1 MLVKVGEGRSAIIS
15 RVESRTEEHTFD
27 STLESVDTAEAIV
40 LQAARDLGF
49 DEDDEHKIGISVR
62 ECMVNAVVHGNRYN
76 SRKKVHLVLALSPGV
91 LEIRIADEGD
101 HFDVS
106 QLPDPLA
113 DENLL
118 RHSGRGIL
126 LMQAF
131 MDEFQIRPRQPKGTE
146 VRLVKRVDKAG

>member
-1 MLVKVGEGRSAIIS
+1 MGAWFKRTRSAAIS
-15 RVESRTEEHTFD
+15 RVETRTEEHVFD
-27 STLESVDTAEAIV
+27 STLESVDAAEAVV
-40 LQAARDLGF
+40 LKEAKELGF

-76 SRKKVHLVLALSPGV
+76 SRKKVHLALTRSPGA
-91 LEIRIADEGD
+91 LEISIADEGE

-146 VRLVKRVDKAG
+146 VRMVKRLSRGS

>member
-1 MLVKVGEGRSAIIS
+1 MLRSGKGRSAIIS

-27 STLESVDTAEAIV
+27 STLESVDAAEAIV

-131 MDEFQIRPRQPKGTE
+131 MDEFQIRPRQPRGTE
-146 VRLVKRVDKAG
+146 VRLVKRVAKAG

>member
-1 MLVKVGEGRSAIIS
+1 MDTK
-15 RVESRTEEHTFD
+15 TEEHTFD
-27 STLESVDTAEAIV
+27 STLESVDAAEAVV
-40 LQAARDLGF
+40 LKEAQELGF
-49 DEDDEHKIGISVR
+49 DEDDQHKIGISVR

-76 SRKKVHLVLALSPGV
+76 SRKKVHLAVTRSPGA
-91 LEIRIADEGD
+91 LEILVADEGD
-101 HFDVS
+101 HFDIS

-146 VRLVKRVDKAG
+146 VRLVKRVAKAG

>member
-1 MLVKVGEGRSAIIS
+1 LLRSGKGRSAIIS

-27 STLESVDTAEAIV
+27 STLESVDAAEAIV

-131 MDEFQIRPRQPKGTE
+131 MDEFQIRPRQPRGTE
-146 VRLVKRVDKAG
+146 VRLVKRVAKAG

>member
-1 MLVKVGEGRSAIIS
+1 LRSGKGRSAIIS

-27 STLESVDTAEAIV
+27 STLESVDAAEAIV
-40 LQAARDLGF
+40 LQAARNLGF

-76 SRKKVHLVLALSPGV
+76 SRKKVHLLLVLSPGV

-131 MDEFQIRPRQPKGTE
+131 MDEFQIRPRQPRGTE
-146 VRLVKRVDKAG
+146 VRLVKRMAQAG

>member
-1 MLVKVGEGRSAIIS
+1 MEKTEDWVLDSA
-15 RVESRTEEHTFD
+15 
-27 STLESVDTAEAIV
+27 LESVDFAEEAV
-40 LQAARDLGF
+40 LRAAGTLEWGDPAAKEEDL
-49 DEDDEHKIGISVR
+49 HRIGMSVR

-76 SRKKVHLVLALSPGV
+76 SRKKVHLAVTRSPGA
-91 LEIRIADEGD
+91 LEILVADEGD
-101 HFDVS
+101 HFDIS

-146 VRLVKRVDKAG
+146 VRLVKRVAHTS

>member
-1 MLVKVGEGRSAIIS
+1 METK
-15 RVESRTEEHTFD
+15 TEEHTFD
-27 STLESVDTAEAIV
+27 STLESVDAAESIV
-40 LQAARDLGF
+40 LKEAKELGF

-76 SRKKVHLVLALSPGV
+76 SRKKVHLVVSRSPGV
-91 LEIRIADEGD
+91 LEVRIADEGE

-113 DENLL
+113 EENLL

-131 MDEFQIRPRQPKGTE
+131 MDEFQIRPREPKGTE
-146 VRLVKRVDKAG
+146 VRLVKRLAKVI